1 MENYATLK
9 PKKKTMHTQTKQN
22 QPLSLKTKKKQKYPL
37 NRLPVHLRRWYDSD
51 NSFSVYVFVV
61 VLFSRLFVHS
71 FNFETI
77 HSYYLAKYP
86 YSFIHTPA
94 PTHRMK
100 KHQEKHECGKFGS
113 QCMMSLKFQFDNKLN
128 VMCVDNSIFICF
140 QTIFMNLNYF

>member
-9 PKKKTMHTQTKQN
+9 PKKKNNAHTNKTKPTTFFEN
-22 QPLSLKTKKKQKYPL
+22 KKKQKYPL

-94 PTHRMK
+94 PTYRMK
-100 KHQEKHECGKFGS
+100 KH
-113 QCMMSLKFQFDNKLN
+113 
-128 VMCVDNSIFICF
+128 
-140 QTIFMNLNYF
+140 